1 VPAGSPG
8 DIGVEAQAFESNVV
22 SGKVPM
28 NGTNHSTRG
37 LLRLPRLGQ
46 PLSWRVFGFVLVVAV
61 GAMVIAWI
69 DTKIYGRMHQLE
81 RDFAT
86 VKTERFYHAVRMR
99 SALRRQNDALY
110 RYHLKG
116 ERRDLDQYQ
125 AESQELRQWIAARA
139 AEVSTDDERALFRQL
154 QSIYEVY
161 LRDCIP
167 LQKRNKMAYVRTE
180 LDEINEKLRQRSEPF
195 LEHCEKL
202 MQVQRGAFGAFLKE
216 SQVTLDSFQRLT
228 KLSLVLLI
236 ALSVSLVVLV
246 YRGMITPLRLQISE
260 SQAIIQR
267 QEKLAALGGLAAG
280 VAHEIRNPLTAI
292 KFRLFSLRKSLA
304 ALESENEDVTVIA
317 GEINR
322 LERIV
327 KDFLQF
333 ARPSEPELVNLPVS
347 RVIEEVRDLLKSQLE
362 KSAIELNVEAAD
374 GLWVRADA
382 QQLKQVLINLIQNA
396 AESIGRD
403 GKITLRGTKDRD
415 SLGGASLPVT
425 VIEVVDTGKGI
436 PPEVRKRLFDPFFT
450 TKEGGTGLGLPIA
463 ARIVE
468 KHGGELR
475 YETELNHGAT
485 FKLLLP
491 RVGNDES

>member
-1 VPAGSPG
+1 
-8 DIGVEAQAFESNVV
+8 
-22 SGKVPM
+22 M

-37 LLRLPRLGQ
+37 LRRLTRLGQ
-46 PLSWRVFGFVLVVAV
+46 PLSWRVFGFVLVVAA
-61 GAMVIAWI
+61 GALIIAWI
-69 DTKIYGRMHQLE
+69 DTTIYGRMHQLE
-81 RDFAT
+81 RDFAA

-99 SALRRQNDALY
+99 SALRHQNDALL

-116 ERRDLDQYQ
+116 ELGDLDQFK
-125 AESQELRQWIAARA
+125 AESQELRQWISARA
-139 AEVSTDDERALFRQL
+139 QEVSTEEERALFRKL
-154 QSIYEVY
+154 ATAYEAY
-161 LRDCIP
+161 LRDCLP
-167 LQKRNKMAYVRTE
+167 LHKRDRFDRSRAGMNIIN
-180 LDEINEKLRQRSEPF
+180 DELRQHSEPF
-195 LEHCEKL
+195 LDICEQL
-202 MQVQRGAFGAFLKE
+202 MQVQRSAFGAFLRQ
-216 SQVTLDSFQRLT
+216 SQATLDSFQRLT
-228 KLSLVLLI
+228 KTSLVLLI
-236 ALSVSLVVLV
+236 VLSVSLVVLV
-246 YRGMITPLRLQISE
+246 YRGMITPLRVQLSE

-304 ALESENEDVTVIA
+304 ALKSENEDVTVIA

-333 ARPSEPELVNLPVS
+333 ARPSEPELVNLPVA

-362 KSAIELNVEAAD
+362 KAGIQVNVEAAD

-382 QQLKQVLINLIQNA
+382 QQLKQVLINLVQNA

-403 GKITLRGTKDRD
+403 GTITLRGVKDRD
-415 SLGGASLPVT
+415 SLGGSTPAAA
-425 VIEVVDTGKGI
+425 IEIADTGKGI

-468 KHGGELR
+468 KHGGELH
-475 YETELNHGAT
+475 YETQVNRGTT

-491 RVGNDES
+491 RVVDNES

>member
-1 VPAGSPG
+1 
-8 DIGVEAQAFESNVV
+8 
-22 SGKVPM
+22 M
-28 NGTNHSTRG
+28 NGTIHSTRG
-37 LLRLPRLGQ
+37 LRRLTRLGQ
-46 PLSWRVFGFVLVVAV
+46 PTSWRVFGFVLVVMV
-61 GAMVIAWI
+61 GALTIAWI
-69 DTKIYGRMHQLE
+69 DAKIYGRMHQLE
-81 RDFAT
+81 RDFAA

-99 SALRRQNDALY
+99 SALRHQNDALY

-116 ERRDLDQYQ
+116 DQRDLLQFRD
-125 AESQELRQWIAARA
+125 ESADLKQWIVARTM
-139 AEVSTDDERALFRQL
+139 EDYTEEERSLFRQL
-154 QSIYEVY
+154 EYAYDVY
-161 LRDCIP
+161 LRECIP

-180 LDEINEKLRQRSEPF
+180 LEEINDKLRQRSEPF
-195 LEHCEKL
+195 LELCERL
-202 MQVQRGAFGAFLKE
+202 MQVQRAIFGAFLKQ
-216 SQVTLDSFQRLT
+216 SQTTLDSFQGLT
-228 KLSLVLLI
+228 KLSLILLI

-246 YRGMITPLRLQISE
+246 YRGMITPLRLQLSE

-304 ALESENEDVTVIA
+304 AQGSENEDATVIA
-317 GEINR
+317 DEINR

-333 ARPSEPELVNLPVS
+333 ARPSEPELVNLPVA

-362 KSAIELNVEAAD
+362 KAAIQLNVEATN

-382 QQLKQVLINLIQNA
+382 QQIKQVLINLVQNA
-396 AESIGRD
+396 SESIGCD
-403 GKITLRGTKDRD
+403 GTITLRSVRDRD
-415 SLGGASLPVT
+415 SLGGASMPVV
-425 VIEVVDTGKGI
+425 VIEIVDTGKGI

-468 KHGGELR
+468 KHGGEVR
-475 YETELNHGAT
+475 YETQLNRGTT

-491 RVGNDES
+491 RIRDDES

>member
-1 VPAGSPG
+1 
-8 DIGVEAQAFESNVV
+8 
-22 SGKVPM
+22 M
-28 NGTNHSTRG
+28 NGKIHSTRG
-37 LLRLPRLGQ
+37 LRRLTRLGQ

-61 GAMVIAWI
+61 GALVIAWI

-81 RDFAT
+81 RDFAAI
-86 VKTERFYHAVRMR
+86 KTERFYHAVRMR
-99 SALRRQNDALY
+99 SALRHQNDALY

-125 AESQELRQWIAARA
+125 AEAQELKQWIALRTM
-139 AEVSTDDERALFRQL
+139 EVSTEEERALFRQL
-154 QSIYEVY
+154 ESAYEVY
-161 LRDCIP
+161 LRECIP

-195 LEHCEKL
+195 LELSERL
-202 MQVQRGAFGAFLKE
+202 MQVQRGVFGAFLQE
-216 SQVTLDSFQRLT
+216 SQNSLDSFQRLT
-228 KLSLVLLI
+228 KLSLILLV

-246 YRGMITPLRLQISE
+246 YRGMITPLRLQLSE

-292 KFRLFSLRKSLA
+292 KFRLFSLRKSLG
-304 ALESENEDVTVIA
+304 ALESENEDATVIA
-317 GEINR
+317 DEINR

-327 KDFLQF
+327 KDFLEF
-333 ARPSEPELVNLPVS
+333 ARPSEPELVDLPVS
-347 RVIEEVRDLLKSQLE
+347 RLLEEVRDLLRSQLE
-362 KSAIELNVEAAD
+362 KAAIRLVLEAAD

-403 GKITLRGTKDRD
+403 GTITLRGVKDRD
-415 SLGGASLPVT
+415 SLGGATMPVA
-425 VIEVVDTGKGI
+425 VIEIADTGKGI

-475 YETELNHGAT
+475 YETQVNRGTT

-491 RVGNDES
+491 RVGTNES